1 MALAM
6 AENPDLPITNR
17 VAQSSLI
24 TLDLGDFYPKGK
36 RLDLDIAPWLFQ
48 GLMLRET
55 EFRAHLS
62 ELDLSE
68 YRDAWVRIF
77 CSADALLPAWTFPL
91 VSMTLAP
98 VCKKS
103 FVGTWGK
110 FDQWAIADA
119 IAHLDTEPLRDKP
132 VMVKGCGQYPIP
144 DNAYLMLAQKIQP
157 LVRSLMYGEACS
169 SVPLYKK
176 PKTQP

>member
-1 MALAM
+1 MAHAM
-6 AENPDLPITNR
+6 AKLSDQPIVNR
-17 VAQSSLI
+17 VAQSSLV

-36 RLDLDIAPWLFQ
+36 RLELDIAPWLYE
-48 GLMLRET
+48 GLMVKET
-55 EFRAHLS
+55 EFRAHLAA
-62 ELDLSE
+62 LDLAT

-91 VSMTLAP
+91 VSLTLAP
-98 VCKKS
+98 VCRQS
-103 FVGTWGK
+103 FVGSWTE

-176 PKTQP
+176 PKT

>member
-62 ELDLSE
+62 ELNLSE

-77 CSADALLPAWTFPL
+77 CSADALLDR
-91 VSMTLAP
+91 
-98 VCKKS
+98 KS
-103 FVGTWGK
+103 V
-110 FDQWAIADA
+110 
-119 IAHLDTEPLRDKP
+119 
-132 VMVKGCGQYPIP
+132 V
-144 DNAYLMLAQKIQP
+144 
-157 LVRSLMYGEACS
+157 
-169 SVPLYKK
+169 
-176 PKTQP
+176 